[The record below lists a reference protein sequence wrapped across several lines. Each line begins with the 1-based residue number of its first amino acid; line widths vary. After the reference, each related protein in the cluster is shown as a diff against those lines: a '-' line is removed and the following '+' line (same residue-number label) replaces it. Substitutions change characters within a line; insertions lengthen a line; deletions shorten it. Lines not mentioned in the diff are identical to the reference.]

1 MTTKKAEDYILKFIK
16 ANNITDKL
24 KFIVFES
31 VYDAFPNHPR
41 DRINRFKGAYYP
53 SKQVIMIIANE
64 HDNHIDLKKT
74 LNHEVFGHYGINH
87 LMPKQKEKLLNIIAN
102 IDSKSTV
109 GKLRDNLLNNIYKEL
124 QDNPLLIA
132 EETFAHMAEDLN
144 SQIKAYQGIPD
155 INNIKTSKQIIDV
168 MKSIQAGIVS
178 QKLRLKIIPKQD
190 NLQFSLL
197 EPNEENTINKDTYEL
212 LVKLSRES
220 FFKEHKATLI
230 GGTALAYHFNH
241 RESFDID
248 ICFPEHNKL
257 PDIPFLD
264 KLNFQL
270 MKHDEYLR
278 NKFINEG
285 GDIYDYVRVYM
296 HQDTG
301 IKVDF
306 VVNTGTNIYESDILK
321 YDLKAKRFNNITITS
336 PETIFKLKSLLIL
349 DRNKIRDMYDLAC
362 FFKNGYSAKSFLD
375 TIKQFR
381 ITYTNK
387 DIKRWLDAKKPNL
400 EDIKTEPIS
409 KPKYTNL
416 TDYYVIK
423 DYIVNKVDIE
433 INKERNKD
441 NKKAKHL
448 KKDRGIEP

>member
-1 MTTKKAEDYILKFIK
+1 MNKIDEDTLSIL
-16 ANNITDKL
+16 L
-24 KFIVFES
+24 
-31 VYDAFPNHPR
+31 
-41 DRINRFKGAYYP
+41 
-53 SKQVIMIIANE
+53 
-64 HDNHIDLKKT
+64 
-74 LNHEVFGHYGINH
+74 
-87 LMPKQKEKLLNIIAN
+87 
-102 IDSKSTV
+102 
-109 GKLRDNLLNNIYKEL
+109 
-124 QDNPLLIA
+124 
-132 EETFAHMAEDLN
+132 
-144 SQIKAYQGIPD
+144 
-155 INNIKTSKQIIDV
+155 
-168 MKSIQAGIVS
+168 
-178 QKLRLKIIPKQD
+178 
-190 NLQFSLL
+190 
-197 EPNEENTINKDTYEL
+197 
-212 LVKLSRES
+212 KLSRES

-230 GGTALAYHFNH
+230 GGLALAYHFNH

-321 YDLKAKRFNNITITS
+321 YDLKAKKFNNITITS
-336 PETIFKLKSLLIL
+336 PETLFKMKSLVLF
-349 DRNKIRDMYDLAC
+349 DRNKISDMYDLAYL
-362 FFKNGYSAKSFLD
+362 FKKGYSTKSFLD

-381 ITYTNK
+381 ITYANK
-387 DIKRWLDAKKPNL
+387 DIKRWLDNKKPNPL
-400 EDIKTEPIS
+400 NTETEPIS
-409 KPKYTNL
+409 KPEL
-416 TDYYVIK
+416 SCLVDYYTIK
-423 DYIVNKVDIE
+423 EYIVNKVDIE